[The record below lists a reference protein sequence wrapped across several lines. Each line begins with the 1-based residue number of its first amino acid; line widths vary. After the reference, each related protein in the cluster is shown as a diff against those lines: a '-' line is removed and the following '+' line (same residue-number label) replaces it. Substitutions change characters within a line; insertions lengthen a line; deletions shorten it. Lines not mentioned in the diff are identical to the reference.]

1 MSQAP
6 VTDRATRP
14 PKVSMVVPPRSG
26 LRIGPRGFARL
37 CAANPDLRL
46 ERTAHGELIVMAP
59 AGTDTG
65 GRNADLS
72 ALLWI
77 WNRTAGLGRV
87 FDSSAG
93 YTLPNSAIK
102 APDAS
107 WIAND
112 RWQAVPVEARVGFAP
127 ICPDFVAELRS
138 PSESAKDLHAKMLE
152 YLNQGA
158 RLGWSLDP
166 SSGKVGI
173 YRPGRNVEWLDRPAT
188 LSGEDVLPGFVLDLA
203 GIMDA

>member
-6 VTDRATRP
+6 STDCATRP
-14 PKVSMVVPPRSG
+14 PKLSVMVPPRSG
-26 LRIGPRGFARL
+26 LRVGPRGFARL

-46 ERTAHGELIVMAP
+46 ERTARGELIVMAP
-59 AGTDTG
+59 AGTETG
-65 GRNADLS
+65 GRNASLT
-72 ALLWI
+72 AQLWI
-77 WNRTAGLGRV
+77 WNRATGLGHC

-107 WIAND
+107 WITND
-112 RWQAVPVEARVGFAP
+112 RWQAVPVKARVGFAP

-138 PSESAKDLHAKMLE
+138 PSDSSSVLHAKMLE
-152 YLNQGA
+152 YIEQGA

-166 SSGKVGI
+166 HTGKVGI
-173 YRPGRNVEWLDRPAT
+173 HRPGRVVEWRERPAT
-188 LSGEDVLPGFVLDLA
+188 LSGEEVLPGFVLDLA